1 MAKAAA
7 KATPTPAAKSAAPA
21 KSAAR
26 AKSAAPAKSAA
37 RAKSATGAKSAA
49 GAKPRAPKRR
59 PEFASKLFQQ
69 GLEVRRAVLGADY
82 VDSSIASASD
92 FMVAF
97 QKLVTEYC
105 WGEVWTRPGLDRK
118 HRSMLNLAMLTALNR
133 PNELRLHLRGALTNG
148 VSRDE
153 IKEILLQAC
162 IYAGI
167 PAGLDAFKVAN
178 EVFKE
183 IDAAAA
189 A

>member
-7 KATPTPAAKSAAPA
+7 KATRKPAVRAAAKPA
-21 KSAAR
+21 KKPAVKKAAAGKAE
-26 AKSAAPAKSAA
+26 AKS
-37 RAKSATGAKSAA
+37 
-49 GAKPRAPKRR
+49 PRTPRRR
-59 PEFASKLFQQ
+59 PEFASRLFAE
-69 GLEVRRAVLGADY
+69 GLAVRRDVLGADY
-82 VDSSIASASD
+82 VDNSIASASD
-92 FMVAF
+92 FMVDF

-118 HRSMLNLAMLTALNR
+118 QRSMLNLAMLTALNR

-178 EVFKE
+178 EVLKE
-183 IDAAAA
+183 ADAKAAEA
-189 A
+189 Q

>member
-7 KATPTPAAKSAAPA
+7 KATKKPVAKAPAKKAKAPAAAKATAPAAK
-21 KSAAR
+21 
-26 AKSAAPAKSAA
+26 
-37 RAKSATGAKSAA
+37 
-49 GAKPRAPKRR
+49 RAPKRR
-59 PEFASKLFQQ
+59 AEFSSKLFQQ
-69 GLEVRRAVLGADY
+69 GLDVRRAVLGADY
-82 VDSSIASASD
+82 VDNSIASASE
-92 FMVAF
+92 FMVDF

-133 PNELRLHLRGALTNG
+133 PNELRLHLRGAVTNG

-183 IDAAAA
+183 MDAQEAAQ
-189 A
+189 

>member
-7 KATPTPAAKSAAPA
+7 QPVAKAAKSAAKPVA
-21 KSAAR
+21 KL
-26 AKSAAPAKSAA
+26 AKAPRK
-37 RAKSATGAKSAA
+37 
-49 GAKPRAPKRR
+49 R
-59 PEFASKLFQQ
+59 PEYASKMFAE
-69 GLEVRRAVLGADY
+69 GLAVRRAVLGGEY
-82 VDSSIASASD
+82 VDNSLANASD

-178 EVFKE
+178 EVFQELDSK
-183 IDAAAA
+183 
-189 A
+189 

>member
-7 KATPTPAAKSAAPA
+7 KTVAKPAKKVAAK
-21 KSAAR
+21 
-26 AKSAAPAKSAA
+26 
-37 RAKSATGAKSAA
+37 
-49 GAKPRAPKRR
+49 AKPAVTGRKR
-59 PEFASKLFQQ
+59 PEFASKMFAA
-69 GLEVRRAVLGADY
+69 GLDVRRAVLGAEY
-82 VDSSIASASD
+82 VDASIANAND
-92 FMVAF
+92 FMVSF

-133 PNELRLHLRGALTNG
+133 PNELRLHVRGALTNG

-183 IDAAAA
+183 VDAS
-189 A
+189 

>member
-1 MAKAAA
+1 MARAAA
-7 KATPTPAAKSAAPA
+7 KATAKPAAKAVAKSAKKAPA
-21 KSAAR
+21 KKAA
-26 AKSAAPAKSAA
+26 ASKP
-37 RAKSATGAKSAA
+37 A
-49 GAKPRAPKRR
+49 GARKR
-59 PEFASKLFQQ
+59 PEYASKLFAE
-69 GLEVRRAVLGADY
+69 GLAVRRAVLGADY
-82 VDSSIASASD
+82 VDTSIANASE

-105 WGEVWTRPGLDRK
+105 WGEVWTRPGLSRK

-183 IDAAAA
+183 VDSK
-189 A
+189 